1 MDFKF
6 EWKPEQ
12 EDAFQ
17 HLKAKLASQPIFQYL
32 DFSKEFTLPRMPVR
46 QVWEQYCPKGHWGKI
61 CQLLMLV
68 EVWINQRLT
77 IPPVKRNA

>member
-46 QVWEQYCPKGHWGKI
+46 QV
-61 CQLLMLV
+61 
-68 EVWINQRLT
+68 
-77 IPPVKRNA
+77 